1 MTGAI
6 DRYWFAPAPAA
17 RLGVARA
24 LIGVFAAGYVIGR
37 LPHSLSYAGF
47 GRSQFAPVG
56 VVRWVL
62 DAPLPAWVVWAIAIA
77 TALASIPFM
86 LGWRFRVT
94 GPLFAALLLWM
105 LSYNNSWGMIFHTEN
120 LLLLHV
126 IILAAAPAAD
136 AWSLDARARGTVPS
150 PHGRYGWA
158 LKLMAWVVVI
168 AYVLAGVAKVRN
180 AGMGWVWGDDLRNY
194 IAMDNMRKLLLGDS
208 CSPIAASLLGYAT
221 VFKVLALATLVLEI
235 GAPIALLHRKLAAA
249 WAVCIFGFHA
259 SVVLL
264 MWIVFPYPLLG
275 FAFLPFFHIEH
286 LGAWLQRR
294 GRTLKRVLLKAER

>member
-1 MTGAI
+1 VTSLI

-17 RLGVARA
+17 RLGVVRA
-24 LIGVFAAGYVIGR
+24 LVGVFAAGYVIGR
-37 LPHSLSYAGF
+37 LPHSLSYAHF
-47 GRSQFAPVG
+47 QSAQFAPVG
-56 VVRWVL
+56 IVRWLL
-62 DAPLPAWVVWAIAIA
+62 DAPLPALVVQLLAIA

-86 LGWRFRVT
+86 LGWRFRIT
-94 GPLFAALLLWM
+94 GPVFAALLTWT

-120 LLLLHV
+120 LMLLHV
-126 IILAAAPAAD
+126 IILAVAPAAA
-136 AWSLDARARGTVPS
+136 AWSLDARRVGAPTEPD
-150 PHGRYGWA
+150 GRYGWA

-208 CSPIAASLLGYAT
+208 YSPIAASLLGYAT
-221 VFKVLALATLVLEI
+221 VFKVLALATLALEL
-235 GAPIALLHRKLAAA
+235 GAPLALLSRKVAAA
-249 WAVCIFGFHA
+249 WAICIVGFHA

-275 FAFLPFFHIEH
+275 VAFLPFFHAEH
-286 LGAWLQRR
+286 LGTWLERRWAGVTLR
-294 GRTLKRVLLKAER
+294 GRTCP